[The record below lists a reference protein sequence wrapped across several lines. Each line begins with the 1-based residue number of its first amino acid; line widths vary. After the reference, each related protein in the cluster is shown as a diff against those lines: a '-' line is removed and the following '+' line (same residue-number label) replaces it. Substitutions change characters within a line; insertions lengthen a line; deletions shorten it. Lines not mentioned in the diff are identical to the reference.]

1 MKDRWGRTPLEE
13 AEHHGHIHLVAI
25 LKSLIASDKEVL
37 VKKSAHELAKIAEV
51 EKQDCVGLEL
61 CVAAFEGDE
70 IYLRALLE
78 SGCPVGAADYDLRT
92 AAHIS
97 CAENNKAIVTILAE
111 FGADLH
117 SKKVKDRFGNTPLM
131 EAEKHG
137 HKDLAIYV
145 KGLVDEREAKKAE
158 FKAKALERKRQKDSL
173 EA

>member
-1 MKDRWGRTPLEE
+1 M
-13 AEHHGHIHLVAI
+13 
-25 LKSLIASDKEVL
+25 
-37 VKKSAHELAKIAEV
+37 
-51 EKQDCVGLEL
+51 
-61 CVAAFEGDE
+61 
-70 IYLRALLE
+70 LE

-137 HKDLAIYV
+137 HTELALYV
-145 KGLVDEREAKKAE
+145 KGLVDERE
-158 FKAKALERKRQKDSL
+158 RKVLDIYL
-173 EA
+173 LVYF